1 MKPVAVL
8 AIILIVIGV
17 IALAY
22 GGFSFTTREKV
33 RPARF
38 LCRRFWVYWRWSEES
53 LCSWLAGARDRV
65 RDRRYGLRAL

>member
-22 GGFSFTTREKV
+22 GGFNFTIREEVAEIGPLKV
-33 RPARF
+33 EKNKTHSVPLSPVLGVLA
-38 LCRRFWVYWRWSEES
+38 LVGGVTLLVVGRR
-53 LCSWLAGARDRV
+53 A
-65 RDRRYGLRAL
+65 

>member
-1 MKPVAVL
+1 MKPIAVL

-33 RPARF
+33 AEVGPLKVEKNKTRSVPLSPVLGVLA
-38 LCRRFWVYWRWSEES
+38 LVGGVGLLVVGRR
-53 LCSWLAGARDRV
+53 A
-65 RDRRYGLRAL
+65 

>member
-33 RPARF
+33 AEVGPLKIEKNKTRSVPLSPVLGVLA
-38 LCRRFWVYWRWSEES
+38 LVGGVALLVVGRR
-53 LCSWLAGARDRV
+53 A
-65 RDRRYGLRAL
+65 

>member
-22 GGFSFTTREKV
+22 GGFIIAS
-33 RPARF
+33 
-38 LCRRFWVYWRWSEES
+38 RRGKRWRRS
-53 LCSWLAGARDRV
+53 DR
-65 RDRRYGLRAL
+65 

>member
-22 GGFSFTTREKV
+22 GGFNFTTKERVAEIGPLKIEKDKTHSIPLSPV
-33 RPARF
+33 LGVLA
-38 LCRRFWVYWRWSEES
+38 LVGGIALLVVGRR
-53 LCSWLAGARDRV
+53 A
-65 RDRRYGLRAL
+65 

>member
-8 AIILIVIGV
+8 AIILIIIGV

-33 RPARF
+33 AEVGPLKIEKNKTRSVPLSPVLGVLALVGGVALLVVAR
-38 LCRRFWVYWRWSEES
+38 
-53 LCSWLAGARDRV
+53 
-65 RDRRYGLRAL
+65 RA

>member
-33 RPARF
+33 AEVGPRKIVKNKTRSVPLSPVLGVLA
-38 LCRRFWVYWRWSEES
+38 LVGGVALLVVGRR
-53 LCSWLAGARDRV
+53 A
-65 RDRRYGLRAL
+65 

>member
-33 RPARF
+33 AEVGPLKVEKNKTRSVPLSPVLGVLA
-38 LCRRFWVYWRWSEES
+38 LVGGVALLVVGRR
-53 LCSWLAGARDRV
+53 A
-65 RDRRYGLRAL
+65 

>member
-33 RPARF
+33 AEVGPLKIEKNKTRSVPLSPVLGVLA
-38 LCRRFWVYWRWSEES
+38 LVGGVGLLVVGRR
-53 LCSWLAGARDRV
+53 A
-65 RDRRYGLRAL
+65 